1 MMTDTS
7 TDSDSSDRG
16 APPPNSSGELGK
28 RVVSG
33 AVMAAAALGTAWL
46 GGVLFLL
53 VWTAAAFI
61 VFWEWTGIIK
71 SAPRSLLIAIGT
83 SAIAGAAISLF
94 MGAPAIALICAVI
107 GAGVAAASAQPG
119 RVWAA
124 AGVLYAAAVVVPVAM
139 LRDAPAL
146 GFAAVLWLFA
156 VVWAE
161 DIVAYFAGKMI
172 GGPKLAPR
180 ISPKKTWS
188 GAIGGTVAS
197 VVAGCAVVYGFGIT
211 VRPAHVVLAIAVSIA
226 AQCGDLLESWIKRR
240 LGVKDSS
247 GLIPGHGGAM
257 DRLDG
262 FIIASLVALA
272 IGLWRGGASTPATGL
287 LSW

>member
-1 MMTDTS
+1 MTDAP
-7 TDSDSSDRG
+7 TDGDSPDRG
-16 APPPNSSGELGK
+16 APAPNSSGELGR

-33 AVMAAAALGTAWL
+33 AVMAVAALGTAWL

-53 VWTAAAFI
+53 VWTATAL
-61 VFWEWTGIIK
+61 VVLWEWTGIIK

-124 AGVLYAAAVVVPVAM
+124 AGVLYAAAVVIPVAM

-161 DIVAYFAGKMI
+161 DIAAYFAGKMI
-172 GGPKLAPR
+172 GGPKLARR

-188 GAIGGTVAS
+188 GAIGGTLAS
-197 VVAGCAVVYGFGIT
+197 VVAGCGVVYGFGIT
-211 VRPAHVVLAIAVSIA
+211 VRPAHVVLAIVVSIA